1 MYPSLLFYKLYL
13 SIMIMRRIIILIAVA
28 ACFCKVAFSQN
39 SLQNYIEFAEQ
50 NSPLLQK
57 QENNKKIIDLDLK
70 QFNAIYKS
78 PKLSLNS
85 NVLFAPIISKDGT
98 TNKFQLTSP
107 GSTNYMGYDL
117 GASNG
122 GQFQAMISVNQPL
135 FTHKY
140 IAAQQNNA
148 AILQERN
155 LNFTQLT
162 KAELKQVVTH
172 QYILCVQSQ
181 KQIENIRNTIQV
193 LAEQIQQMKVLVNAG
208 IYKLI
213 DLKLL
218 EIELENNQ
226 IEEEQ
231 LNGSYLDNFNSL
243 KLLCGIHDSTLVQLD
258 EVNLVLNYPIQTPS
272 LFASQ
277 FKLDSLTLKAEQN
290 LFNLQYLPQVGIFGD
305 AGQNATYQP
314 ALNRMGFSVGIF
326 LTWNLFDGHQRKT
339 NDEKTIIQLSNI
351 ETDRKYFETQND
363 IRKKNI
369 LSQISNLDKQLL
381 LIDKQLSEYNNLL
394 ELYKIEINKSLI
406 SGLELKTLIKE
417 ISMKQQVKTNTLMA
431 KEILINS
438 YNYWNL

>member
-1 MYPSLLFYKLYL
+1 MKIKIILLVVASCFYK
-13 SIMIMRRIIILIAVA
+13 VG
-28 ACFCKVAFSQN
+28 FSQN
-39 SLQNYIEFAEQ
+39 NLQNYIELAEQ

-78 PKLSLNS
+78 PNINLNS
-85 NVLFAPIISKDGT
+85 NAIFSPIISKDGN
-98 TNKFQLTSP
+98 TNKLEWVSS
-107 GSTNYMGYDL
+107 GSADYLGYDL
-117 GASNG
+117 GATNG
-122 GQFQAMISVNQPL
+122 GQFQGMISVNQPL

-148 AILQERN
+148 DILQERN

-172 QYILCVQSQ
+172 QYILCIQSQ
-181 KQIENIRNTIQV
+181 KQKENIRNTIQV
-193 LAEQIQQMKVLVNAG
+193 LAEQIQQMKVLVNVG

-226 IEEEQ
+226 IEEER

-243 KLLCGIHDSTLVQLD
+243 KLLCGINDSTLVRLD
-258 EVNLVLNYPIQTPS
+258 EVNLVLNSPTQTPS

-277 FKLDSLTLKAEQN
+277 FKFDSLTLKAEQKI
-290 LFNLQYLPQVGIFGD
+290 FNLKYLPQVGIFGD
-305 AGQNATYQP
+305 AGLNANYQP
-314 ALNRMGFSVGIF
+314 ALNRLGFSVGVF

-351 ETDRKYFETQND
+351 ETDRKYFENQND

-369 LSQISNLDKQLL
+369 LSQITNLDKQLR

-394 ELYKIEINKSLI
+394 ELYKIEINKSLV
-406 SGLELKTLIKE
+406 SVLELKILIKE
-417 ISMKQQVKTNTLMA
+417 ISMKQQIKTNTLMA

>member
-1 MYPSLLFYKLYL
+1 
-13 SIMIMRRIIILIAVA
+13 MRITIILLAVTS
-28 ACFCKVAFSQN
+28 CFCTVAFSQN

-70 QFNAIYKS
+70 QFNAIYKA
-78 PKLSLNS
+78 PNINLNS
-85 NVLFAPIISKDGT
+85 NAIFSPIISKDGN
-98 TNKFQLTSP
+98 TNKLEWVSS
-107 GSTNYMGYDL
+107 GSSDYWGYDL
-117 GASNG
+117 GATNG

-140 IAAQQNNA
+140 IAAQQYNTD
-148 AILQERN
+148 ILQGRN

-181 KQIENIRNTIQV
+181 KQKENIQNTIRV
-193 LAEQIQQMKVLVNAG
+193 LVEQIQQMKVLVNAG

-226 IEEEQ
+226 IEEER

-243 KLLCGIHDSTLVQLD
+243 NLLCGINDSTLVRLD
-258 EVNLVLNYPIQTPS
+258 EVNLVLNSPTQTSS

-277 FKLDSLTLKAEQN
+277 FKFDSLTLKAEQKI
-290 LFNLQYLPQVGIFGD
+290 FNLKYLPQVGVFGD
-305 AGQNATYQP
+305 AGLNATYQP
-314 ALNRMGFSVGIF
+314 ALNRLGFSVGVF

-351 ETDRKYFETQND
+351 ETDRKYFENQND

-369 LSQISNLDKQLL
+369 LSQITNLDKQLR

-394 ELYKIEINKSLI
+394 ELYKIEINKSLV
-406 SGLELKTLIKE
+406 SVLELKILIKE
-417 ISMKQQVKTNTLMA
+417 ISMKQQIKTNTLMA

>member
-1 MYPSLLFYKLYL
+1 
-13 SIMIMRRIIILIAVA
+13 MRITIILLAVTS
-28 ACFCKVAFSQN
+28 CFCTVAFSQN
-39 SLQNYIEFAEQ
+39 SLQNYIEIAEQ

-70 QFNAIYKS
+70 QFNAIYKA
-78 PKLSLNS
+78 PNINLNS
-85 NVLFAPIISKDGT
+85 NAIFSPIISKDGN
-98 TNKFQLTSP
+98 TNKLEWVSS
-107 GSTNYMGYDL
+107 GSSDYWGYDL
-117 GASNG
+117 GATNG

-140 IAAQQNNA
+140 IAAQQYNTD
-148 AILQERN
+148 ILQERN

-181 KQIENIRNTIQV
+181 KQKENIQNTIRV
-193 LAEQIQQMKVLVNAG
+193 LVEQIQQMKVLVNAG

-226 IEEEQ
+226 IEEER

-243 KLLCGIHDSTLVQLD
+243 NLLCGINDSTLVRLD
-258 EVNLVLNYPIQTPS
+258 EVNLVLNSPTQTSS

-277 FKLDSLTLKAEQN
+277 FKFDSLTLKAEQKI
-290 LFNLQYLPQVGIFGD
+290 FNLKYLPQVGVFGD
-305 AGQNATYQP
+305 AGLNATYQP
-314 ALNRMGFSVGIF
+314 ALNRLGFSAGVF

-351 ETDRKYFETQND
+351 ERDRKYFENQND

-369 LSQISNLDKQLL
+369 LSQITNLDKQLR

-394 ELYKIEINKSLI
+394 ELYKIEINKSLV
-406 SGLELKTLIKE
+406 SVLELKILIKE
-417 ISMKQQVKTNTLMA
+417 ISMKQQIKTNTLMA

>member
-1 MYPSLLFYKLYL
+1 MKKNL
-13 SIMIMRRIIILIAVA
+13 IILAVA
-28 ACFCKVAFSQN
+28 SCFCTVAFSQN
-39 SLQNYIEFAEQ
+39 SLQHYISLAKQ

-57 QENNKKIIDLDLK
+57 QENNLKIIDLNLK
-70 QFNAIYKS
+70 QFNAIYKA
-78 PKLSLNS
+78 PNINLNS
-85 NVLFAPIISKDGT
+85 NAIFSPIISKDGN
-98 TNKFQLTSP
+98 TNKLEWVSS
-107 GSTNYMGYDL
+107 GSSDYWGYDL
-117 GASNG
+117 GATNG

-148 AILQERN
+148 EILQERN
-155 LNFTQLT
+155 LNITQLT
-162 KAELKQVVTH
+162 KAELEQIVTH

-181 KQIENIRNTIQV
+181 KQKENIQNIIQV

-226 IEEEQ
+226 IEEER

-243 KLLCGIHDSTLVQLD
+243 KLLCGINDSTLVRLNAI
-258 EVNLVLNYPIQTPS
+258 NLVLNSPNQIPS

-277 FKLDSLTLKAEQN
+277 FKFDSLTLKAEQKI
-290 LFNLQYLPQVGIFGD
+290 FNLKYLPQVGVFGD
-305 AGQNATYQP
+305 AGLNATYLP
-314 ALNRMGFSVGIF
+314 TLNRLGFSVGVS
-326 LTWNLFDGHQRKT
+326 LKWNLVDGHQRKT

-351 ETDRKYFETQND
+351 ETDRKYFENQND

-369 LSQISNLDKQLL
+369 LSQITNLDKQLR
-381 LIDKQLSEYNNLL
+381 LIDKQLSEYNSLL

-406 SGLELKTLIKE
+406 SVLELKILIKE
-417 ISMKQQVKTNTLMA
+417 ISMKQQIKTNTLMA

>member
-1 MYPSLLFYKLYL
+1 
-13 SIMIMRRIIILIAVA
+13 MRITIILIAVA
-28 ACFCKVAFSQN
+28 SCFCKVAFSQN

-78 PKLSLNS
+78 PNINLNS
-85 NVLFAPIISKDGT
+85 NAIFSPIISKDGN
-98 TNKFQLTSP
+98 TNKLEWVSS
-107 GSTNYMGYDL
+107 GSSDYLGYDL

-122 GQFQAMISVNQPL
+122 GQFQAMISVNQSL

-140 IAAQQNNA
+140 IAAQQNKA
-148 AILQERN
+148 DILQERN
-155 LNFTQLT
+155 SNVTQLT

-181 KQIENIRNTIQV
+181 KQKQNTQHTIQ
-193 LAEQIQQMKVLVNAG
+193 LLMEQIQQMREFVNTG

-218 EIELENNQ
+218 EIELGNNQ
-226 IEEEQ
+226 IEEER
-231 LNGSYLDNFNSL
+231 LNGLYLDNFNAL
-243 KLLCGIHDSTLVQLD
+243 NLLCGINDTTIFDLD
-258 EVNLVLNYPIQTPS
+258 EISLGLNSPVQKPS
-272 LFASQ
+272 LFTKQ
-277 FKLDSLTLKAEQN
+277 FRLDSLSVEAEQN
-290 LFNLQYLPQVGIFGD
+290 IFNLQYLPQVSVFGD
-305 AGQNATYQP
+305 AGLNATYQP
-314 ALNRMGFSVGIF
+314 TLNRMGFSVGIA
-326 LTWNLFDGHQRKT
+326 LKWNLFDGHQRKI

-351 ETDRKYFETQND
+351 DTDRKYFENQND

-369 LSQISNLDKQLL
+369 LIQIANLDKQLG
-381 LIDKQLSEYNNLL
+381 LIDRQLSEYENLL
-394 ELYKIEINKSLI
+394 ELYQIEIKEGLI
-406 SGLELKTLIKE
+406 SVLELKTLIRE
-417 ISMKQQVKTNTLMA
+417 ISVKQQIKTNTLMA